1 MCAILYEVY
10 YAHGKLQERMYSNME
25 QTMEPI
31 EQTAAENAPAPA
43 TPVAPA
49 PKNKKKRKKT
59 TRRII
64 AAVLVLALAFGI
76 YRGFFAKKEG
86 DGEQQVVKD
95 IVQYGSITSMV
106 EGSGMVKAKKSES
119 ITLATAG
126 TVGDVYV
133 TEGQQVNEGDPLFT
147 YDSPEAEK
155 RVRDA
160 KSNIEGYQKQLNA
173 AYKDVAALTLTAPY
187 AGKLMNT
194 TKLTVGEETGTGGTV
209 ATLVDDTRMRLTQ
222 YYSYAYEGEL
232 FAGQTVQVSVPALM
246 AVVEGTVEKVHMVK
260 RVTSEGSELFSVEIT
275 VPNAG
280 VLGKEMEASATA
292 VVNGETVYPYETGKL
307 DYYRTSDLTVP
318 TGTVV
323 STNLLDYLSVSAG
336 QLLVQVNGENTE
348 NKIFDLEQSLEKAQ
362 KELEE
367 AEKNLAYANAVA
379 PISGTVIGLSLYPGQ
394 EITSTATALTISDT
408 STVTVSATVDERN
421 VSYLKVGM
429 GVNLSQWNG
438 QSFGT
443 ITSVSLSS
451 SVNNGVATYPFTIE
465 ADNTDGTLQVNS
477 YINYSLTASQSDNC
491 LVLPIQAVRTVGL
504 EDGTSATVVYIKADS
519 EPDNMVQI
527 PYMDEE
533 IPAGYYPVP
542 VEIGIQDSYNVE
554 IKSGVEEGTE
564 VFTQIMTD
572 SVWG

>member
-1 MCAILYEVY
+1 
-10 YAHGKLQERMYSNME
+10 MYSNME

-31 EQTAAENAPAPA
+31 EQTAAEKAPAPA
-43 TPVAPA
+43 TPAAPA

-64 AAVLVLALAFGI
+64 AAVLVLALGVGLYSHFN
-76 YRGFFAKKEG
+76 KKSG
-86 DGEQQVVKD
+86 TGEQQVVTD

-173 AYKDVAALTLTAPY
+173 AYKDIAKLNLTAPY
-187 AGKLMNT
+187 AGKLMST
-194 TKLTVGEETGTGGTV
+194 ADLTVGEETDVGTV

-232 FAGQTVQVSVPALM
+232 FVGQTVQVSVPALM
-246 AVVEGTVEKVHMVK
+246 SSVDGTIEKVHMVR

-280 VLGKEMEASATA
+280 VLGKDMEASATA
-292 VVNGETVYPYETGKL
+292 VVNGETVYPYEAGKL
-307 DYYRTSDLTVP
+307 DYYRTSDLTIP
-318 TGTVV
+318 AGTVV
-323 STNLLDYLSVSAG
+323 SANLIDYLSVSAG

-362 KELEE
+362 KDLEE
-367 AEKNLAYANAVA
+367 AEKNFAYANAVA
-379 PISGTVIGLSLYPGQ
+379 PISGTIIGLSLYPGQ
-394 EITSTATALTISDT
+394 EITSSATALTISDT

-429 GVNLSQWNG
+429 GVNLTQWNG
-438 QSFGT
+438 SSFGT
-443 ITSVSLSS
+443 ISSISLSS

-465 ADNTDGTLQVNS
+465 ADNTDGSLQVNS

>member
-1 MCAILYEVY
+1 
-10 YAHGKLQERMYSNME
+10 ME
-25 QTMEPI
+25 QTMEPVA
-31 EQTAAENAPAPA
+31 QTTPAQSAVETPTPAGAPGSAP
-43 TPVAPA
+43 TP
-49 PKNKKKRKKT
+49 PKSRKKRKKT
-59 TRRII
+59 VRRIV
-64 AAVLVLALAFGI
+64 ALVLVIALGFGL
-76 YRGFFAKKEG
+76 YRRFGKK
-86 DGEQQVVKD
+86 DSAGEQQVVKD
-95 IVQYGSITSMV
+95 TVMYGSITSTV
-106 EGSGMVKAKKSES
+106 EGSGMVKAKNSET

-126 TVGDVYV
+126 TVTDVFV
-133 TEGQQVNEGDPLFT
+133 TEGQQVMAGDPLFT

-222 YYSYAYEGEL
+222 YFSYAYEGEL
-232 FAGQTVQVSVPALM
+232 YAGQTVQVSIPALM
-246 AVVEGTVEKVHMVK
+246 ATVEGTVEKVHMVK
-260 RVTSEGSELFSVEIT
+260 RVTSEGSELFSAEIV

-280 VLGKEMEASATA
+280 VLAKDMAASATVA
-292 VVNGETVYPYETGKL
+292 VNGETVYPYEAGKL

-362 KELEE
+362 KELGE
-367 AEKNLAYANAVA
+367 AEKNAAYANAVA
-379 PISGTVIGLSLYPGQ
+379 PIDGTVIGLSIYAGQ
-394 EITSTATALTISDT
+394 EVTGSTAALTISDT

-429 GVNLSQWNG
+429 SVNLSQWNG

-443 ITSVSLSS
+443 ISSVSLSS
-451 SVNNGVATYPFTIE
+451 SANNGVVTYPFTIE
-465 ADNTDGTLQVNS
+465 ADNTEGTLQVNS
-477 YINYSLTASQSDNC
+477 YVDYNLTASQSDNC

-504 EDGTSATVVYIKADS
+504 EDGTSATVVYVQADS

-533 IPAGYYPVP
+533 IPAGFYPVQ
-542 VEIGIQDSYNVE
+542 VEIGIQDNYNVE
-554 IKSGVEEGTE
+554 IKSGVEEGTV
-564 VFTQIMTD
+564 VFTQIMSD
-572 SVWG
+572 NVWG

>member
-1 MCAILYEVY
+1 MCATLYEVY
-10 YAHGKLQERMYSNME
+10 YAHGKLRERMYSNME

-31 EQTAAENAPAPA
+31 EQTAAEKTPVPAAPA
-43 TPVAPA
+43 APA

-59 TRRII
+59 TRRVI
-64 AAVLVLALAFGI
+64 AIVLVLALAFGI
-76 YRGFFAKKEG
+76 YRGFFGKKNG
-86 DGEQQVVKD
+86 GGEQQVVTD
-95 IVQYGSITSMV
+95 IVQYGSITSVV

-126 TVGDVYV
+126 TVGDVFV

-147 YDSPEAEK
+147 YDSPDAEK

-160 KSNIEGYQKQLNA
+160 KTNIEGYQKQLNA
-173 AYKDVAALTLTAPY
+173 AYKDIAKLSLTAPY
-187 AGKLMNT
+187 AGKLLDT
-194 TKLTVGEETGTGGTV
+194 AELTVGDEVSAQKV
-209 ATLVDDTRMRLTQ
+209 ATIVDDTRMRLTQ

-232 FAGQTVQVSVPALM
+232 YAGQTVQVSVPALM
-246 AVVEGTVEKVHMVK
+246 ATVEGTVEKVHMVK
-260 RVTSEGSELFSVEIT
+260 RVTSEGSELFSAEI
-275 VPNAG
+275 VIPNAG
-280 VLGKEMEASATA
+280 VLAKDMEASATA
-292 VVNGETVYPYETGKL
+292 VVNGETVYPYEAGKL
-307 DYYRTSDLTVP
+307 DYYRTSELTIP
-318 TGTVV
+318 AGTVV
-323 STNLLDYLSVSAG
+323 SVNLLDYLSVSAG

-362 KELEE
+362 KELED
-367 AEKNLAYANAVA
+367 AEKNAAYANAVA
-379 PISGTVIGLSLYPGQ
+379 PISGTIIGLSLYPGQ
-394 EITSTATALTISDT
+394 EVSSSTTALTISDT

-438 QSFGT
+438 SSFGT
-443 ITSVSLSS
+443 ISSVSLSS

-477 YINYSLTASQSDNC
+477 YINYNLTASESENC
-491 LVLPIQAVRTVGL
+491 LVLPIQTVRTVGL

-533 IPAGYYPVP
+533 IPAGFYPVP

-572 SVWG
+572 NVWG

>member
-1 MCAILYEVY
+1 
-10 YAHGKLQERMYSNME
+10 ME
-25 QTMEPI
+25 QTMEPVA
-31 EQTAAENAPAPA
+31 QTTPAQSAVETPTPAGAPGSAS
-43 TPVAPA
+43 TP
-49 PKNKKKRKKT
+49 PKSRKKRKKT

-64 AAVLVLALAFGI
+64 ALVLVIALGFGL
-76 YRGFFAKKEG
+76 YRHFGKKEG
-86 DGEQQVVKD
+86 AGEQQVVKD
-95 IVQYGSITSMV
+95 TVMYGSITSTV
-106 EGSGMVKAKKSES
+106 EGSGMVKAKNSET

-126 TVGDVYV
+126 TVGDVFV
-133 TEGQQVNEGDPLFT
+133 TEGQKVAAGDPLFT

-222 YYSYAYEGEL
+222 YFSYAYEGEL
-232 FAGQTVQVSVPALM
+232 YAGQTVQVSIPALM
-246 AVVEGTVEKVHMVK
+246 ATVEGTVEKVHMVK
-260 RVTSEGSELFSVEIT
+260 RVTSEGSELFSAEIV

-280 VLGKEMEASATA
+280 VLAKDMEASATA

-348 NKIFDLEQSLEKAQ
+348 NKIFDLEQSLQKAQ

-367 AEKNLAYANAVA
+367 AEKNAAYANAVA
-379 PISGTVIGLSLYPGQ
+379 PIDGTVIGLSIYAGQ
-394 EITSTATALTISDT
+394 EVTGSTAALTISDT

-429 GVNLSQWNG
+429 SVNLSQWNG

-443 ITSVSLSS
+443 ISSVSLSS
-451 SVNNGVATYPFTIE
+451 SANNGVVTYPFTIE

-477 YINYSLTASQSDNC
+477 YVDYNLTASQSDNC

-504 EDGTSATVVYIKADS
+504 EDGTSATVVYVQADS

-533 IPAGYYPVP
+533 IPAGFYPVQ
-542 VEIGIQDSYNVE
+542 VEIGIQDNYNVE
-554 IKSGVEEGTE
+554 IKSGVEEGTV
-564 VFTQIMTD
+564 VFTQIMSD
-572 SVWG
+572 NVWG

>member
-1 MCAILYEVY
+1 
-10 YAHGKLQERMYSNME
+10 ME
-25 QTMEPI
+25 QTMEPVA
-31 EQTAAENAPAPA
+31 QTTPAQSAVETPTPAGAPGSAP
-43 TPVAPA
+43 TP
-49 PKNKKKRKKT
+49 PKSRKKRKKT

-64 AAVLVLALAFGI
+64 ALVLVIALGFGL
-76 YRGFFAKKEG
+76 YRHFGKKEG
-86 DGEQQVVKD
+86 AGEQQVVKD
-95 IVQYGSITSMV
+95 TVMYGSITSTV
-106 EGSGMVKAKKSES
+106 EGSGMVKAKNSET

-126 TVGDVYV
+126 TVGDVFV
-133 TEGQQVNEGDPLFT
+133 TEGQKVAAGDPLFT

-222 YYSYAYEGEL
+222 YFSYAYEGEL
-232 FAGQTVQVSVPALM
+232 YAGQTVQVSIPALM
-246 AVVEGTVEKVHMVK
+246 ATVEGTVEKVHMVK
-260 RVTSEGSELFSVEIT
+260 RVTSEGSELFSAEIV

-280 VLGKEMEASATA
+280 VLAKDMEASATA

-348 NKIFDLEQSLEKAQ
+348 NKIFDLEQSLQKAQ

-367 AEKNLAYANAVA
+367 AEKNAAYANAVA
-379 PISGTVIGLSLYPGQ
+379 PIDGTVIGLSIYAGQ
-394 EITSTATALTISDT
+394 EVTGSTAALTISDT

-429 GVNLSQWNG
+429 SVNLSQWNG

-443 ITSVSLSS
+443 ISSVSLSS
-451 SVNNGVATYPFTIE
+451 SANNGVVTYPFTIE

-477 YINYSLTASQSDNC
+477 YVDYNLTASQSDNC

-504 EDGTSATVVYIKADS
+504 EDDTSATVVYVQADS

-533 IPAGYYPVP
+533 IPAGFYPVQ
-542 VEIGIQDSYNVE
+542 VEIGIQDNYNVE
-554 IKSGVEEGTE
+554 IKSGVEEGTV
-564 VFTQIMTD
+564 VFTQIMSD
-572 SVWG
+572 NVWG